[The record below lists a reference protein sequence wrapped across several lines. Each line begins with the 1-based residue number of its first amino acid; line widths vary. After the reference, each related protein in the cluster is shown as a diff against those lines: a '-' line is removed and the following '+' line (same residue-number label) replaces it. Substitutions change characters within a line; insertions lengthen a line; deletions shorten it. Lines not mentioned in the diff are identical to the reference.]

1 MPFLRADAAVA
12 GVAACTGILCMQTS
26 SPLTKR
32 RCNPLQ
38 TSAGARLRAA
48 VEAERPLQIVGAVN
62 AYSAI
67 LAASAGFRAL
77 YLSGSGV
84 ACASY
89 GWPDLGM
96 TTLNDVLEDVRRV
109 SAATDRP
116 LLVDADTGWG
126 NAFGVART
134 VRDMIRAGAA
144 GIHLEDQ
151 VAAKRCGH
159 RPNKELV
166 SADEMCDRL
175 KAAADGRTDADFVLM
190 ARTDAAANEG
200 TDAAIERACRYR
212 DAGADMIF
220 AEAVTTLEDYAKFT
234 QKRSACRCWRTSR
247 SSARRRCLRPTNWPA
262 RACGWCCTRSAPS
275 AR

>member
-1 MPFLRADAAVA
+1 
-12 GVAACTGILCMQTS
+12 MQTA
-26 SPLTKR
+26 SPLTAGATKDS
-32 RCNPLQ
+32 P
-38 TSAGARLRAA
+38 GARLRAA
-48 VEAERPLQIVGAVN
+48 VGAERPLQIVGTVN

-166 SADEMCDRL
+166 SADEMCDRI
-175 KAAADGRTDADFVLM
+175 KAATDGRTDADFVLM
-190 ARTDAAANEG
+190 ARTDAAAQ
-200 TDAAIERACRYR
+200 RLPR
-212 DAGADMIF
+212 D
-220 AEAVTTLEDYAKFT
+220 E
-234 QKRSACRCWRTSR
+234 
-247 SSARRRCLRPTNWPA
+247 RRRAGGLPRDPPRRHAGRRAAEDANTRGVIRVSGLPRLRGANRRFA
-262 RACGWCCTRSAPS
+262 
-275 AR
+275 